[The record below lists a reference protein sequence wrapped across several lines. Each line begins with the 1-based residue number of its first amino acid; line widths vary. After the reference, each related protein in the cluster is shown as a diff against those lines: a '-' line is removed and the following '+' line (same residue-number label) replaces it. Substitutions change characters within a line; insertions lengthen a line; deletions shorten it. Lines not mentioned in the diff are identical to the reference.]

1 MTTRFVVVDHGLD
14 TGVYKIAAHQT
25 ARLLN
30 EFGKENI
37 EIFDTLEAARE
48 AALLII
54 CRYDETQNQ
63 SQWRFSFRANPQVES
78 VKKEISELTADRVET
93 FFV

>member
-1 MTTRFVVVDHGLD
+1 MSTRFVVVDHGLD
-14 TGVYKIAAHQT
+14 TGLYRIDTHQT

-37 EIFDTLEAARE
+37 EIFDSFEAARE

-54 CRYDETQNQ
+54 NRYAEAWTQ

-78 VKKEISELTADRVET
+78 LKKEISELTADRVET